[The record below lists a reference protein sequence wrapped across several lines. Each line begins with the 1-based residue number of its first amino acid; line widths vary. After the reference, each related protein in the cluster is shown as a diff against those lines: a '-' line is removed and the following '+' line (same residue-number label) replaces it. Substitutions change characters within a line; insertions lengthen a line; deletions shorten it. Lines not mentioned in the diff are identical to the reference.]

1 MDMRTHLKALW
12 VEFSAI
18 VLEDCRLYFAPWMR
32 LRRARDAYKG
42 K

>member
-1 MDMRTHLKALW
+1 MDVRGYFNALW

-18 VLEDCRLYFAPWMR
+18 VLEDCRHYFAPWMR
-32 LRRARDAYKG
+32 LRRARDAYKA

>member
-1 MDMRTHLKALW
+1 MDVRTHFKALW

-32 LRRARDAYKG
+32 MRRIRNAYENK
-42 K
+42 